1 MAAISFNMVMIVA
14 FIAIQVM
21 AFAMNDPTLIYVSI
35 TASVTFII
43 YVMMQFMTSS
53 NYSGSRVAA
62 VDRLKATGSAI
73 RDPDNRFNSA
83 MGRTFGGMRGMANS
97 VLGPESRI
105 ARGLY
110 RSGLGRRPATSTNG
124 AWDESL
130 GPADEKISL
139 NQLLHENERLS
150 LSQALAEQ

>member
-1 MAAISFNMVMIVA
+1 MIVA

-53 NYSGSRVAA
+53 NYSGSRAAA
-62 VDRLKATGSAI
+62 VERLKATGSAI
-73 RDPDNRFNSA
+73 RDPNNRFNSA

-110 RSGLGRRPATSTNG
+110 RSGLGSRPNDNVSIRVSDSFKPSPPPLPAN
-124 AWDESL
+124 DYESFR
-130 GPADEKISL
+130 GSGSED
-139 NQLLHENERLS
+139 
-150 LSQALAEQ
+150 